1 MMHFSVNMLI
11 EVMLIVVGVVMF
23 IRNREK
29 DRKVAYSWGTLGL
42 FAGVIL
48 ILGLCGIIKL

>member
-29 DRKVAYSWGTLGL
+29 DRKVAYSWGALVL

>member
-29 DRKVAYSWGTLGL
+29 DRKVAYSWGALGL
-42 FAGVIL
+42 FSGVIL